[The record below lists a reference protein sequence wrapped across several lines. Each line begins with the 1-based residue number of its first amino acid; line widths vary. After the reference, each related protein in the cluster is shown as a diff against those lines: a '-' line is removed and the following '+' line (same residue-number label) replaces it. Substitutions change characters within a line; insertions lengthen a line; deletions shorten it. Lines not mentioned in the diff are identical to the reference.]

1 MSERT
6 PEQELEAFFGP
17 RPTAPLPLPRLGIVV
32 GGSLSKGL
40 DVKLDQGTVI
50 EGLAVGRYVVVRGQ
64 TGRRFFCIVT
74 DVQLDALNPLI
85 EKAPPDTSDPFLA
98 RVYQGTAVFGRI
110 HVSPMLMLDPPPS
123 SPPVGGK
130 EGRTSP
136 PVGGKEGRTSPPV
149 GGKEGGIE
157 PKPVKTIP
165 AHFTA
170 VYPASAD
177 EVALIFGQEK
187 QPGYFY
193 IGDPLEM
200 EGVHVALDLHRFVER
215 SAGVFGKTGT
225 GKTFLT
231 RTLLAGLV
239 RESVAVN
246 LVFDMHNEYGWK
258 SQDEA
263 RQEVKGLRQLFPTGQ
278 VSVFTLDEE
287 SSRRRGSKVDG
298 VVRIGYDQIE
308 PEDVDSLSG
317 LLALSDVQV
326 GALYFLRRWLGQR
339 WVARLL
345 DENDPLEELAG
356 ALERGTLHGGTLG
369 AIQRKLGMFR
379 RFDFLQERVSE
390 DPVQQLLDYLDRRV
404 NVVME
409 FGRYGSSLEA
419 YLLVANYI
427 TRRIHAHYVRRK
439 EAALGGGAEE
449 PCPLVITIEE
459 AHKFLDPAVARHT
472 IFGAIARELRKYNV
486 TLLIVDQ
493 RPSGI
498 DPEVMSQ
505 IGTRVT
511 CLLDDEADIRAVF
524 SGISGGAA
532 LREVLARLDTRQQ
545 ALILGHAVPM
555 PVVVRTRTYGTPEFY
570 AAMGQREETPE
581 AALARGRAVLR
592 GEEDEAGI

>member
-1 MSERT
+1 MVEHSPER
-6 PEQELEAFFGP
+6 ELEAFFGP
-17 RPTAPLPLPRLGIVV
+17 RPAQPQPLQRLGIVV

-74 DVQLDALNPLI
+74 DVQLDTLNPLI
-85 EKAPPDTSDPFLA
+85 EKAPPEPSDPFLA

-110 HVSPMLMLDPPPS
+110 HVAPMLVLDSPASS
-123 SPPVGGK
+123 SPTRG
-130 EGRTSP
+130 E
-136 PVGGKEGRTSPPV
+136 
-149 GGKEGGIE
+149 EGGRE

-165 AHFTA
+165 AHFTP
-170 VYPASAD
+170 VYPASEE
-177 EVALIFGQEK
+177 EVALIFGREEE
-187 QPGYFY
+187 PGYFY

-200 EGVHVALDLHRFVER
+200 AGIHVALDLHRFIER

-239 RESVAVN
+239 RDGVAVN

-258 SQDEA
+258 SQDES
-263 RQEVKGLRQLFPTGQ
+263 RQEVKGLRQIFPTGR
-278 VSVFTLDEE
+278 VSVFTLDEA
-287 SSRRRGSKVDG
+287 SSLRRGSKVDG
-298 VVRIGYDQIE
+298 VVRIGYGQIE
-308 PEDVDSLSG
+308 PEDVDSLAS
-317 LLALSDVQV
+317 LMALSDVQV
-326 GALYFLRRWLGQR
+326 GALYFLRRRLGPG
-339 WVARLL
+339 WIARLL
-345 DENDPLEELAG
+345 EEGDPLEELDS
-356 ALERGTLHGGTLG
+356 ALERGALHGGTLG
-369 AIQRKLGMFR
+369 AIQRKLGLFR
-379 RFDFLQERVSE
+379 RFDFLQAQVPE
-390 DPVQQLLDYLDRRV
+390 DPVRQILDYLARDV
-404 NVVME
+404 NVILE

-439 EAALGGGAEE
+439 EAAQGGTGEE
-449 PCPLVITIEE
+449 PRPLVITIEE

-472 IFGAIARELRKYNV
+472 IFGTIARELRKYNV

-498 DPEVMSQ
+498 EPEVMSQ

-524 SGISGGAA
+524 SGISGAGA

-545 ALILGHAVPM
+545 ALIMGHAVPM
-555 PVVVRTRTYGTPEFY
+555 PVVVQTRTYGTPEFY
-570 AAMGQREETPE
+570 AEMGVREAEDPKKV
-581 AALARGRAVLR
+581 LRRGRAVLR
-592 GEEDEAGI
+592 GGTDEDEI

>member
-1 MSERT
+1 MEDVRTSERT
-6 PEQELEAFFGP
+6 PEEELEAFLGP
-17 RPTAPLPLPRLGIVV
+17 RPAQPEPPQKLGIVV

-40 DVKLDQGTVI
+40 DVKLDRSTVI
-50 EGLAVGRYVVVRGQ
+50 EGLAVGRYVVAHGE
-64 TGRRFFCIVT
+64 TGRRFFSIVT

-85 EKAPPDTSDPFLA
+85 EKAPPDVSDPFLA
-98 RVYQGTAVFGRI
+98 SVYQGTAVFGRI
-110 HVSPMLMLDPPPS
+110 HVAPMLVLDEGS
-123 SPPVGGK
+123 S
-130 EGRTSP
+130 
-136 PVGGKEGRTSPPV
+136 
-149 GGKEGGIE
+149 E
-157 PKPVKTIP
+157 PKPVKTISS
-165 AHFTA
+165 HFRP
-170 VYPASAD
+170 VYPASAE
-177 EVALIFGQEK
+177 EVALIFGEEK
-187 QPGYFY
+187 EPGFFY

-200 EGVHVALDLHRFVER
+200 EGVHVALNLERFVER

-231 RTLLAGLV
+231 RTLLAGLIQWGK
-239 RESVAVN
+239 AVS

-263 RQEVKGLRQLFPTGQ
+263 KQEVKGLKQLFTSR
-278 VSVFTLDEE
+278 VSVFTLDDE

-308 PEDVDSLSG
+308 PEDVDSLAN
-317 LLALSDVQV
+317 LMALSDVQV
-326 GALYFLRRWLGQR
+326 GALYFLRRRLGR
-339 WVARLL
+339 EWVARLL
-345 DENDPLEELAG
+345 DEHDTLEELDS
-356 ALERGTLHGGTLG
+356 ALDRGTIHGGTLG

-379 RFDFLQERVSE
+379 RFDFLQARAAE
-390 DPVQQLLDYLDRRV
+390 DPVKQILDYLDRGV
-404 NVVME
+404 NIILE

-427 TRRIHAHYVRRK
+427 TRRIHAHYVRRT
-439 EAALGGGAEE
+439 EEALGDRGKE
-449 PCPLVITIEE
+449 PHPLVIAIEE
-459 AHKFLDPAVARHT
+459 AHKFLDPAVAKHT

-486 TLLIVDQ
+486 TLFIVDQ

-524 SGISGGAA
+524 SGISGAGP

-555 PVVVRTRTYGTPEFY
+555 PVVVKTRTYGTPEFY
-570 AAMGQREETPE
+570 ASLGVGEAEEPE
-581 AALARGRAVLR
+581 AVLAWGRALLR
-592 GEEDEAGI
+592 GDEDAGKI